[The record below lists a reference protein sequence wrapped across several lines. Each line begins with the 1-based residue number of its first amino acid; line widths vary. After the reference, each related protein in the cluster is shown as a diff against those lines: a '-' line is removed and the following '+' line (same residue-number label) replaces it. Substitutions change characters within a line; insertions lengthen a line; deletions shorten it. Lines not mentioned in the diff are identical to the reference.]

1 MSSGSTR
8 KQTAQIL
15 QTTFTAR
22 ESFEKKNENIFLRS
36 LTIDKWSHVAAV
48 WDGNLNKANLFLNSE
63 RLGSQNLTKGSYPR
77 DNSHS
82 VYDIGL
88 KRDSGTVL
96 RGHLR
101 DLMVVGRAIT
111 GEELLNMAGKSN
123 VPFCGYFFLM
133 GYFFL
138 IPSLVDPF

>member
-22 ESFEKKNENIFLRS
+22 ESFDKKNENIFLRS

-63 RLGSQNLTKGSYPR
+63 RLGSQSLTNGSYPR

-111 GEELLNMAGKSN
+111 GEELLNMAGKSY
-123 VPFCGYFFLM
+123 VPSCGSFWLSKL
-133 GYFFL
+133 FL
-138 IPSLVDPF
+138 IPSLADPF

>member
-1 MSSGSTR
+1 MLRFFRQRLLLGSGL
-8 KQTAQIL
+8 KKN
-15 QTTFTAR
+15 
-22 ESFEKKNENIFLRS
+22 EKNENIFRRS

-48 WDGNLNKANLFLNSE
+48 WDRNLNKASLFLDSE
-63 RLGSQNLTKGSYPR
+63 RLGSQSLTNGSYPR

-101 DLMVVGRAIT
+101 DLMVIGRVIT

-123 VPFCGYFFLM
+123 VPSCGSFWLSKLFLKH
-133 GYFFL
+133 
-138 IPSLVDPF
+138 SLADPF